1 MLLYRQNRDLVGAV
15 KGFWGRGRLGYLV
28 GSVLGAAAA
37 TWGAAAT
44 SRGGGPARAARNRRP
59 GSDPT
64 PFSQAD
70 PGATLPR
77 DPTPKS
83 DPTPTTQRPRP
94 NAHEKTW
101 EYRLTCYARAVELDA
116 AVITMYCDFCP
127 RRLAAA
133 LSRPNAHDPTPK
145 GDPTPSTQRPRK
157 NVGISTNLLC
167 ESCRT
172 R

>member
-77 DPTPKS
+77 DPTP
-83 DPTPTTQRPRP
+83 TTQRPRP
-94 NAHEKTW
+94 NAH
-101 EYRLTCYARAVELDA
+101 
-116 AVITMYCDFCP
+116 
-127 RRLAAA
+127 
-133 LSRPNAHDPTPK
+133 DPTPTK
-145 GDPTPSTQRPRK
+145 KRGNID
-157 NVGISTNLLC
+157 
-167 ESCRT
+167 
-172 R
+172 